1 MRLRLLVVIAS
12 TFVVAMTLSAHRTDT
27 EAGIDF
33 HSGTWEEAMTLANQ
47 ENKLIFLDISASW
60 CGPCKLLKK
69 KTFPDKE
76 VGIFYNTHF
85 INVALD
91 GETGEGAALAK
102 KYGVRGYPT
111 LLFIDGD
118 GNLVAMTSGYRNAAN
133 FLKIGQTVVENH
145 KSGQKSG

>member
-91 GETGEGAALAK
+91 GETGEGATLAK

-111 LLFIDGD
+111 LLFIN
-118 GNLVAMTSGYRNAAN
+118 GNGKIAAQTSGYRNPAN
-133 FLKIGQTVVENH
+133 FLEFGQTVVKEYNNN
-145 KSGQKSG
+145 